1 MSKENTK
8 SKFLIREFFN
18 TEWILR
24 ESLEPDGSGD
34 DGVEQ
39 LDVQLLVGPG
49 LGVQEEDLVG
59 DSPRIE
65 ALPLQVD
72 LAELEGA

>member
-1 MSKENTK
+1 M
-8 SKFLIREFFN
+8 FLIREFFLN
-18 TEWILR
+18 TEWVLDK
-24 ESLEPDGSGD
+24 SLEPDGPGD
-34 DGVEQ
+34 DGLEQ

-59 DSPRIE
+59 DGPRIE